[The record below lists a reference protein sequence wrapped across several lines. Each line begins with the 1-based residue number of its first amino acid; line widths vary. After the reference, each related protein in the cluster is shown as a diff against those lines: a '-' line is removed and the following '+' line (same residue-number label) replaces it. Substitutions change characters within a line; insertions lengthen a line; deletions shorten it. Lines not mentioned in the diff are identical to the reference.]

1 MNCSTFYPASS
12 FKEFNIELNT
22 YNEIEKIFHVSNI
35 PPIAAS
41 KYDEFMRLVKDTSCE
56 VLLAWRGGR
65 VDNNDTHKS
74 SIELVNSLQ
83 ELDFQLISQS
93 DKKIVGSSDI
103 TYLHCALL
111 NKNIKCYYGPNY
123 RSSFAESDHEKR
135 QIMHKY
141 LCLALS
147 EKEFEIDFS
156 SDELSPNNKPWV
168 FSPGKCSGRLSGGNL
183 DTLYEYSQKVGISN
197 IGVYPG
203 DILFIEENDPSYSIT
218 KNGID
223 GSMYQKL
230 LYFKKHGLLDN
241 INGLIIGRS
250 NITKVFDPINALVN
264 DEVQNSC
271 ERKYLKNVVTALDL
285 KDIPILANIACGHKL
300 PTVTLPLGKLVT
312 LNTDT
317 LTLTI

>member
-1 MNCSTFYPASS
+1 MNCSIFYPASS
-12 FKEFNIELNT
+12 FKEFSIESNIH
-22 YNEIEKIFHVSNI
+22 NEIEKVFSVSNI

-56 VLLAWRGGR
+56 ALLAWRGGR

-83 ELDFQLISQS
+83 ETDFQLILQS
-93 DKKIVGSSDI
+93 NKKIVGSSDI

-111 NKNIKCYYGPNY
+111 NKNIECYYGPNY
-123 RSSFAESDHEKR
+123 YSSFAESDHKER
-135 QIMHKY
+135 QIMYKY

-156 SDELSPNNKPWV
+156 SDELSPNNEPWV
-168 FSPGKCSGRLSGGNL
+168 FSSGKCSGRLSGGNL
-183 DTLYEYSQKVGISN
+183 DTLYEYSQKVGTSN
-197 IGVYPG
+197 IGVHPG
-203 DILFIEENDPSYSIT
+203 DILFIEENDPAY
-218 KNGID
+218 NGD
-223 GSMYQKL
+223 KDELFGLTTLYKKMY
-230 LYFKKHGLLDN
+230 YFKQHGLLDN

-250 NITKVFDPINALVN
+250 KTPFLNPLIYNHDNCEKECLEQVIRALNLTNIPV
-264 DEVQNSC
+264 
-271 ERKYLKNVVTALDL
+271 
-285 KDIPILANIACGHKL
+285 LANVACGHRL
-300 PTVTLPLGKLVT
+300 PTVTLPLGKTVT